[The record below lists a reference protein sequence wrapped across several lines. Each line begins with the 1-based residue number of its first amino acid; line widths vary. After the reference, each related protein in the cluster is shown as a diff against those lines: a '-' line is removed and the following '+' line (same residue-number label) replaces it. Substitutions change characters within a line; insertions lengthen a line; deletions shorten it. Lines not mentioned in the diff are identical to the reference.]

1 MPYFALGF
9 VCTFGLLAVAG
20 EVAKDALAGA

>member
-9 VCTFGLLAVAG
+9 VCTFGLLAVAS
-20 EVAKDALAGA
+20 EVVKDVLEGA